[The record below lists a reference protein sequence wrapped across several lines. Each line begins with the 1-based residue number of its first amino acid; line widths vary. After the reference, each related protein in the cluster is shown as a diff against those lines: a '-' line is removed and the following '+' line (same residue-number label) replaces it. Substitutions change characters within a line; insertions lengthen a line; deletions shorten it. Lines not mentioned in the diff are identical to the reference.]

1 MKEKEERGA
10 IFVTGSQEKK
20 KEKEKNHQST
30 ATSPQESTT
39 PSHTYNTNTMSKKRA
54 ADDEEYDEDDFQEG
68 GDDDFFNARSAALSG
83 KNKKGGR
90 GRPKKSGVGTVA
102 SSSSSASNT
111 RGGRRGRDPLED
123 EPKPMQDCSMLMLKR
138 DHERRPIWV
147 TGDNTIIL
155 EAFSPY
161 YSQAYD
167 FLIDIAEPEA
177 RPEYIQTYR
186 LTEDSLYAA
195 VAVSRS
201 AESIIKVLNILC
213 KTEVPAQVIKYIKDC
228 THTFGKAKLVL
239 KENNFYVE
247 SQYPDVLRLLLSHPT
262 IKEARVFDAQQSDQT
277 TGAFLESIAP
287 QEDRRNVDYSKLDMD
302 MDDDDDD
309 ELMGEDGAPAGLK
322 TVSFMVA
329 QSRVQEVKRIA
340 KEECK
345 YPLLEEYDFRNDR
358 KNPALVMDLRPSTTI
373 RPYQERSLA
382 KMFGNGRARSGIIV
396 LPCGAGKSLTG
407 VTAATTIKRSCMVL
421 CINTA
426 SVKQWKEQFTTW
438 TTISPSS
445 VKLFTSGNKEPLPP
459 LTEACIVIT
468 TYAMICHGGR
478 RSEVMLSLPQPTNN
492 RIS

>member
-1 MKEKEERGA
+1 
-10 IFVTGSQEKK
+10 
-20 KEKEKNHQST
+20 
-30 ATSPQESTT
+30 
-39 PSHTYNTNTMSKKRA
+39 MSKKRA
-54 ADDEEYDEDDFQEG
+54 ADEDEEYEDDGDFEEG
-68 GDDDFFNARSAALSG
+68 GNNDFFNARSASTSG
-83 KNKKGGR
+83 KNKKGR
-90 GRPKKSGVGTVA
+90 GRPKKGGSGSAVV
-102 SSSSSASNT
+102 SSSSSSSSS

-123 EPKPMQDCSMLMLKR
+123 EPKPMQDCSMLLLKR

-201 AESIIKVLNILC
+201 ADSIIKVLNILC

-228 THTFGKAKLVL
+228 TYTFGKAKLVL

-247 SQYPDVLRLLLSHPT
+247 SQFPDVLRQLLSHPT

-426 SVKQWKEQFTTW
+426 SVKQWKDQFTTW

-478 RSEVMLSLPQPTNN
+478 RSEVT
-492 RIS
+492 